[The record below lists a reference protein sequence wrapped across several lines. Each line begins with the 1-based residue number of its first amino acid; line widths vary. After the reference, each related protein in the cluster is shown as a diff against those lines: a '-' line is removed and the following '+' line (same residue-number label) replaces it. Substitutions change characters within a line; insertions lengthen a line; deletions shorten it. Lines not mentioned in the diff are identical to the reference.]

1 MNDTRAQAGLWPP
14 YIHGWKTSGK
24 AAWICVITLAP
35 IVAWSSALYGRQALV
50 VWISALV
57 ATIVAEAMASALLKK
72 WTLGDGSAVMT
83 GLLIA
88 SAMPP
93 GIPWYIPAVASFFA
107 ILVVKAAFGGLGSNW
122 MNPALGGVAFAYA
135 NWPAA
140 MREFIM
146 PRIISGVDGVSAST
160 PLAFAKGLTGG
171 LDGRVMDALRGAG
184 YPLSRVDTVVT
195 TFLNDTIFSRLGA
208 RLPDGYFDML
218 LGFKP
223 GAIGESALFLVLVGS
238 IVLIALRLIKVEIP
252 LAMLATFSLLARL
265 FGTGLPG
272 ENIFAGDVLYA
283 LSGGGIVLAA
293 FYMATDPVSSPVGRM
308 HGMVYG
314 AATGALCFVFRRWGT
329 YTESVV
335 YAILIMNMI
344 APLLERFG
352 TAPRQSGRKARAA

>member
-1 MNDTRAQAGLWPP
+1 MIDTRTQAGLWPP

-24 AAWICVITLAP
+24 ASWICVMTLLP
-35 IVAWSSALYGRQALV
+35 IIGWSSALYGRQALE
-50 VWISALV
+50 VWISSLV
-57 ATIVAEAMASALLKK
+57 ASLVAEAIASALLRK
-72 WTLGDGSAVMT
+72 WTLGDGSAVIT

-93 GIPWYIPAVASFFA
+93 AIPWYIPAVASLFA
-107 ILVVKAAFGGLGSNW
+107 ILIVKAAFGGLGSNW
-122 MNPALGGVAFAYA
+122 MNPALGGIAFAYA

-140 MREFIM
+140 MREFVM

-160 PLAFAKGLTGG
+160 PLAFARGLTGG

-184 YPLSRVDTVVT
+184 YPLSGVDTAIT
-195 TFLNDTIFSRLGA
+195 GFLNDAVFSRLGA

-223 GAIGESALFLVLVGS
+223 GAIGESALFLVMIGS
-238 IVLIALRLIKVEIP
+238 IVLIALRLIKTEIP
-252 LAMLATFSLLARL
+252 LAMLGVFGLLTRI

-272 ENIFAGDVLYA
+272 ENLFAGDVLYA

-293 FYMATDPVSSPVGRM
+293 FYMASDPVSSPVGRT
-308 HGMVYG
+308 HGYIYG

-335 YAILIMNMI
+335 YAILVMNMI
-344 APLLERFG
+344 TPFIERIG
-352 TAPRQSGRKARAA
+352 TMPRSSDRKASTT

>member
-1 MNDTRAQAGLWPP
+1 MTDTRARAGLWPP
-14 YIHGWKTSGK
+14 YIHGWMTSGK
-24 AAWICVITLAP
+24 AAWICVITLLP

-50 VWISALV
+50 VWFSAV
-57 ATIVAEAMASALLKK
+57 AAAILAELLASALFRK
-72 WTLGDGSAVMT
+72 WTLGDGSAMIT
-83 GLLIA
+83 GLLVA

-93 GIPWYIPAVASFFA
+93 GIPWYIPAAASFFA
-107 ILVVKAAFGGLGSNW
+107 ILIVKAAFGGLGSNW
-122 MNPALGGVAFAYA
+122 MNPALGGIAFAYA

-146 PRIISGVDGVSAST
+146 PRILSGVDGVSAST

-171 LDGRVMDALRGAG
+171 LDGRVMDTLRGAG
-184 YPLSRVDTVVT
+184 YPLSDIDTTIT
-195 TFLNDTIFSRLGA
+195 TVLNDALFSRLGA

-223 GAIGESALFLVLVGS
+223 GAIGESALFLVLLGS
-238 IVLIALRLIKVEIP
+238 IILIALQLIKIEIP
-252 LAMLATFSLLARL
+252 LAMLATFGLLARL

-272 ENIFAGDVLYA
+272 EGLFAGDVLYA

-293 FYMATDPVSSPVGRM
+293 FYMATDPVSSPVGRI
-308 HGMVYG
+308 HGLVYG

-335 YAILIMNMI
+335 YAILVMNMI
-344 APLLERFG
+344 TPLMERLG
-352 TAPRQSGRKARAA
+352 SAPRQSGRKARAA

>member
-1 MNDTRAQAGLWPP
+1 MIDARSQAGPWPP

-24 AAWICVITLAP
+24 ASWICVMTLLP
-35 IVAWSSALYGRQALV
+35 IVAWSSALYGRQALE

-57 ATIVAEAMASALLKK
+57 ASIVAESIASALLRK
-72 WTLGDGSAVMT
+72 WTLGDGSAIIT

-107 ILVVKAAFGGLGSNW
+107 ILIVKAAFGGLGSNW
-122 MNPALGGVAFAYA
+122 MNPALGGIAFAYA

-140 MREFIM
+140 MREFVL

-160 PLAFAKGLTGG
+160 PLAFARGLTGG

-184 YPLSRVDTVVT
+184 YPLSGVDTAIT
-195 TFLNDTIFSRLGA
+195 RFLNDTLFSRLGA
-208 RLPDGYFDML
+208 RLPEGYFDML

-223 GAIGESALFLVLVGS
+223 GALGESALFLILFGS
-238 IVLIALRLIKVEIP
+238 IVLIAMKLIKVEIP
-252 LAMLATFSLLARL
+252 LAMLASFGVLARI

-272 ENIFAGDVLYA
+272 ENLFAGDVLYA

-293 FYMATDPVSSPVGRM
+293 FYMSTDPVSSPVGRTR
-308 HGMVYG
+308 GLVYG
-314 AATGALCFVFRRWGT
+314 MATGVLCFIFRRWGT

-335 YAILIMNMI
+335 YAILLMNMI
-344 APLLERFG
+344 TPLMEQAG
-352 TAPRQSGRKARAA
+352 TMPRRSNGKAGSA

>member
-1 MNDTRAQAGLWPP
+1 
-14 YIHGWKTSGK
+14 
-24 AAWICVITLAP
+24 
-35 IVAWSSALYGRQALV
+35 
-50 VWISALV
+50 
-57 ATIVAEAMASALLKK
+57 
-72 WTLGDGSAVMT
+72 
-83 GLLIA
+83 
-88 SAMPP
+88 
-93 GIPWYIPAVASFFA
+93 
-107 ILVVKAAFGGLGSNW
+107 
-122 MNPALGGVAFAYA
+122 
-135 NWPAA
+135 
-140 MREFIM
+140 
-146 PRIISGVDGVSAST
+146 
-160 PLAFAKGLTGG
+160 
-171 LDGRVMDALRGAG
+171 MDALRGAG